1 MCHLMPRSH
10 KADSV
15 PPQWTGTGSC
25 VDELHSG
32 KKKIVAASKELL
44 KDGAGRTSFLFVVTF
59 SFRGDLGSE
68 IRCGVNDV
76 LQSDCR
82 LGSSKCSSV

>member
-1 MCHLMPRSH
+1 MCRLSGQEQVVVLMNFI
-10 KADSV
+10 
-15 PPQWTGTGSC
+15 Q
-25 VDELHSG
+25 G
-32 KKKIVAASKELL
+32 KKKNVAASKELL
-44 KDGAGRTSFLFVVTF
+44 EDGAGRTSFLFVVTF

-82 LGSSKCSSV
+82 LGSSKRSSV